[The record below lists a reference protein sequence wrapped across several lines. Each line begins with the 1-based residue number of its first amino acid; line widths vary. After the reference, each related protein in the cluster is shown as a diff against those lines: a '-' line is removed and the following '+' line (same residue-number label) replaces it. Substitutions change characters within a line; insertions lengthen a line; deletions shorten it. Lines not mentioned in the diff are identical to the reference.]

1 MVLDYIIVLAAAMTA
16 VGVEVL
22 YRSHDGT
29 WGQLFPLILLPAVFV
44 TYGIWTVMKLG
55 DSLLGAIILFN
66 LITAGTRLFSTYFIL
81 HETPRPGTLVAFGMI
96 VCAQLVSKF
105 WR

>member
-1 MVLDYIIVLAAAMTA
+1 MLLDYVIVLAAAMTA

-22 YRSHDGT
+22 YRSHDGDFS
-29 WGQLFPLILLPAVFV
+29 QLLPLILLPAIFV
-44 TYGIWTVMKLG
+44 TFGVWKVMKLG
-55 DSLLGAIILFN
+55 DSLLGAMVLFS
-66 LITAGTRLFSTYFIL
+66 LITAGSRLFSTYFIL
-81 HETPRPGTLVAFGMI
+81 RETPRPGTLVAFGMI